1 MPGGRFSK
9 QAIFKNALYL
19 NSNNAND
26 QFIGGN
32 LSSVPSGLNASQGFQ
47 TLPGDRTIFSPSDAL
62 AYCNNTIAN
71 MFTGI
76 YRYVQFRNNATANV
90 TRTKAVYWDQG
101 NFGPGAANDGLYQ
114 VTPDGNQAN
123 IQTRAFTGVAI
134 NNITLNNGTP
144 SYWWIQESG
153 KAVCQQRATI
163 TGNNANTLGQG
174 VYVCLPA
181 PVATVPA
188 NNNVD
193 NGCFDVVSFAN
204 IGVFFAANNTNGS
217 AYIDEMITGF
227 VGVQESIVGNAT
239 LFPGNNNC
247 LVDIPLWRTG
257 WRW

>member
-9 QAIFKNALYL
+9 QAIWRGALALNA
-19 NSNNAND
+19 NNAND
-26 QFIGGN
+26 TVIGGN
-32 LSSVPSGLNASQGFQ
+32 MQGVPAGLAASQGFQ

-71 MFTGI
+71 MYTGV
-76 YRYVQFRNNATANV
+76 YRYVAFRNNSTANP

-101 NFGPGAANDGLYQ
+101 NFGAGANNDGLYQ
-114 VTPDGNQAN
+114 VTADGNQAN
-123 IQTRAFTGVAI
+123 IQTRAFSGVAI

-144 SYWWIQESG
+144 AYWWIQECG
-153 KAVCQQRATI
+153 KAICQLRATP
-163 TGNNANTLGQG
+163 TGNNANTIGQG

-217 AYIDEMITGF
+217 AYIDELLTGF
-227 VGVQESIVGNAT
+227 VGVQEAASS
-239 LFPGNNNC
+239 NNNVN
-247 LVDIPLWRTG
+247 VDMPLWRTG